1 MYDLKGKVALVTG
14 AGGEHGIGRAI
25 AVRLA
30 VEGAD
35 VIVND
40 VARRPHKENQ
50 SGWQGLDSVV
60 SEITALGR
68 KALAVV
74 ADITDSLQVDG
85 MVREAVSHFGHI
97 GILVNNAG
105 ALAARDRVAV
115 VDLDESDWDRVQSV
129 NVKGTFLCSRAVA
142 RHMIE
147 HGQGGKIIN
156 MSSIAGKEG
165 RARYAAYCASKAA
178 VINFTQSLAQ
188 ELAPHAI
195 NVNALC
201 PCLVETE
208 RVAHMAAALKPDS
221 MSTEEYRKELV
232 DEWAEQT
239 PLGRIAQPADVAKTA
254 AYLASSEADYLTGL
268 AVNVAGGSMMS

>member
-40 VARRPHKENQ
+40 VVRRPHLENR
-50 SGWQGLDSVV
+50 SDWEGLDSVV
-60 SEITALGR
+60 SEIIELGRRALGI
-68 KALAVV
+68 V
-74 ADITDSLQVDG
+74 ADITDSAQVDG
-85 MVREAVSHFGHI
+85 MVRQAIDHFGHI
-97 GILVNNAG
+97 SVLANNAG
-105 ALAARDRVAV
+105 ALAARDRAAV
-115 VDLDESDWDRVQSV
+115 VDLEESDWDHVQSV

-142 RHMIE
+142 RHMID

-156 MSSIAGKEG
+156 MSSVAGKEG

-188 ELAPHAI
+188 ELAPHRI

-208 RVAHMAAALKPDS
+208 RVTHMAAALKPES

-232 DEWAEQT
+232 NEWTEQT
-239 PLGRIAQPADVAKTA
+239 PLGRIAQPTDVAKTA

-268 AVNVAGGSMMS
+268 AINVAGGSVMA

>member
-1 MYDLKGKVALVTG
+1 MYDLKENVALVTG

-35 VIVND
+35 VVVND
-40 VARRPHKENQ
+40 VTRRPHAENR
-50 SGWQGLDSVV
+50 SDWQGLDSVV
-60 SEITALGR
+60 GEITALGR
-68 KALAVV
+68 RALAVV
-74 ADITDSLQVDG
+74 SDITDSLQVER
-85 MVREAVSHFGHI
+85 MVQEAIEHFGHI
-97 GILVNNAG
+97 DILVNNAG

-115 VDLDESDWDRVQSV
+115 VDLEESDWDRVQGV
-129 NVKGTFLCSRAVA
+129 NLKGTFLCSRAVA
-142 RHMIE
+142 RHMIDRG
-147 HGQGGKIIN
+147 HGGKIIN

-178 VINFTQSLAQ
+178 VISFTQSLAQ
-188 ELAPHAI
+188 ELAPHRI

-208 RVAHMAAALKPDS
+208 RVAHMADALKPEG

-232 DEWAEQT
+232 TEWAEQT
-239 PLGRIAQPADVAKTA
+239 PLGRIAQPGDVAKTA
-254 AYLASSEADYLTGL
+254 AHFASSEADFLTGL
-268 AVNVAGGSMMS
+268 AINVDGGTMMK

>member
-35 VIVND
+35 IIVND

-50 SGWQGLDSVV
+50 SGWQGLDSVA

-74 ADITDSLQVDG
+74 ADITDSLQVDD
-85 MVREAVSHFGHI
+85 MVREAVGHFGHI

-208 RVAHMAAALKPDS
+208 RVSHMAAALKPDS

>member
-35 VIVND
+35 VVVND
-40 VARRPHKENQ
+40 VARRPHAENR
-50 SGWQGLDSVV
+50 SDWQGLDSVV
-60 SEITALGR
+60 SEIAVLGR
-68 KALAVV
+68 RALATV
-74 ADITDSLQVDG
+74 ADITDSAQVER
-85 MVREAVSHFGHI
+85 MVREAIGHFGHI
-97 GILVNNAG
+97 SVLVNNAG

-115 VDLDESDWDRVQSV
+115 VDLEESDWDRVQSV

-142 RHMIE
+142 RHMIDR
-147 HGQGGKIIN
+147 GQGGKIIN

-178 VINFTQSLAQ
+178 LISFTQSLAQ
-188 ELAPHAI
+188 ELAPHRI

-201 PCLVETE
+201 PCLVDTE
-208 RVAHMAAALKPDS
+208 RVTHMAAALKPDG
-221 MSTEEYRKELV
+221 MSTEEYRRELV
-232 DEWAEQT
+232 NEWTEQS
-239 PLGRIAQPADVAKTA
+239 PLGRIAQPGDVAKTA

-268 AVNVAGGSMMS
+268 AINVAGGTMMK